1 MYIQKRKRG
10 IIMGY
15 TPEDLYRILQKTVIG
30 QDDYIKSL
38 ATTMWLH
45 DLRIKASEE
54 PYPRQKL
61 EKHNML
67 IIGPTGSGKTLAV
80 QTLARELGYDLYVAN
95 ATDFSGTGWK
105 GRDVEELI
113 SDLYDQ
119 CKHDSKRT
127 MHGIIFIDEIDKV
140 ILGQRE
146 KTEYRTFSVE
156 NALLK
161 LVEGYRVH
169 LKSEGVTIDASNI
182 LFICAGAFEGIEKII
197 QKRIHGK
204 KTLGFGG
211 NVWSGDSDSDLILQV
226 KKADLMEFGVGA
238 QFIGRFSRLAALR
251 ELNKTDLTRI
261 LLDSRVSVVK
271 SMDATLKNNIGVRVT
286 INQKGAEAIALQ
298 AIKEKTGARGLSFI
312 VQEVM
317 NAVLFLIAG
326 DEDVNEI
333 QIIEKDGEPAIR
345 LADGPRKKRNSKNAS
360 PVQFHLQSVDNIEL
374 YVDNIL
380 EASKAIHTCDVR
392 QIRAIHALMTSLIT
406 YMMAECNPEDQ
417 TTEGLRKLI
426 EAARDDIEN
435 PDMSICEHI
444 VCQDKNTPYAKL
456 YKKYKYAD
464 IDEWALRCA
473 IDAIHEFEMYP
484 DTDVWHLN

>member
-1 MYIQKRKRG
+1 MS
-10 IIMGY
+10 Y
-15 TPEDLYRILQKTVIG
+15 TPESLYNILKQTVIG

-45 DLRIKASEE
+45 DLRIKSSEE
-54 PYPRQKL
+54 PYPKQKI

-67 IIGPTGSGKTLAV
+67 IVGPTGSGKTLAV

-161 LVEGYRVH
+161 LIEGYRVH
-169 LKSEGVTIDASNI
+169 LKNEGVTIDASNI

-197 QKRIHGK
+197 QKRVHGQ

-211 NVWSGDSDSDLILQV
+211 NIWSGESDSDLILQV

-261 LLDSRVSVVK
+261 LLDSKASVVK
-271 SMDATLKNNIGVRVT
+271 SMDATLKNNIGVCVT
-286 INQKGAEAIALQ
+286 IDHKGAEAIALQ

-326 DEDVNEI
+326 DENTNEI
-333 QIIEKDGEPAIR
+333 QIIEKNGEPAIR
-345 LADGPRKKRNSKNAS
+345 LIEGSRVKNIVKSNVGEPVKICCSDIADTEMF
-360 PVQFHLQSVDNIEL
+360 VDHLLD
-374 YVDNIL
+374 Y
-380 EASKAIHTCDVR
+380 SKAIFKTCNAR
-392 QIRAIHALMTSLIT
+392 EIRALHILLSSLVSYLML
-406 YMMAECNPEDQ
+406 ECSPDDQ
-417 TTEGLRKLI
+417 NTNGLRKLI
-426 EAARDDIEN
+426 ETALDDFGPN
-435 PDMSICEHI
+435 TRTICEEVLFQSHSP
-444 VCQDKNTPYAKL
+444 NLPYKKL
-456 YKKYKYAD
+456 YEKYKSLN
-464 IDEWALRCA
+464 IGEWPLRCA
-473 IDAIHEFEMYP
+473 LDAIHEFEIHP